1 MLLAQFNRFRNSLGR
16 LFTYQSETPLKRRLR
31 TLNYM
36 SCRQLYPLAG
46 TTTHYSKQKL
56 IQLAIQKEQS
66 GP

>member
-1 MLLAQFNRFRNSLGR
+1 MLLAQFNRFRNSVGR
-16 LFTYQSETPLKRRLR
+16 LFTYESESYIERKRR
-31 TLNYM
+31 TLNYL

>member
-1 MLLAQFNRFRNSLGR
+1 MLLTQFNRFRNSVGR
-16 LFTYQSETPLKRRLR
+16 LFTYQSETPTERRIR

-46 TTTHYSKQKL
+46 TKTHFSKKKL
-56 IQLAIQKEQS
+56 IELVIQKEQS